1 VSHVRTSP
9 HELEGNFNFFEHGL
23 GPYWAVSK
31 LLFEGF
37 DGDSGEIDAEIGG
50 EDWIVTL
57 RYQKGGIAPRP
68 EDSDNIERLYEFR
81 IGMNGRGERKAN
93 FHVRPRFADME
104 NFETGDEITSPCD
117 HDQCPNEATNVHHL
131 SGSNI
136 EPDDYPVLLRKALQA
151 LAADAALR
159 VNPNY
164 FVQLHETSNITTYER
179 YVRVRRT
186 MAKKFV
192 RSTGAMRRILEYVS
206 RYQYASRTH
215 VVFALLWRTGI
226 RTGSIRALD
235 VGDFYP
241 DEQALELVHRPETG
255 TPLKNKQNAER
266 MVALDGRLIRM
277 LEEYIDGPRHDKK
290 DEYDRELLVTTQQ
303 GRPAASTIRDT
314 IYRITRPCTVGKEC
328 PHDRDPDDCPAMETR
343 SSSRCPSSR
352 SPHDIRSGAITA
364 HLLEDVP
371 VEIVSERCDVSRD
384 VLDRHYDRRTEREKM
399 EQRRDYLPSGP
410 MHFARNGRDERMLN
424 GDRI

>member
-1 VSHVRTSP
+1 MSDELQPLAPEAAVDLYLDSRRDEVTSETLTSHKYRLKMFVEWCEENSITNINDLSGRDL
-9 HELEGNFNFFEHGL
+9 HAYRVDRRDDGELK
-23 GPYWAVSK
+23 P
-31 LLFEGF
+31 
-37 DGDSGEIDAEIGG
+37 
-50 EDWIVTL
+50 VTL
-57 RYQKGGIAPRP
+57 RGQLSTLRAFLRFCASVDAVP
-68 EDSDNIERLYEFR
+68 EGLAS
-81 IGMNGRGERKAN
+81 K
-93 FHVRPRFADME
+93 
-104 NFETGDEITSPCD
+104 
-117 HDQCPNEATNVHHL
+117 
-131 SGSNI
+131 
-136 EPDDYPVLLRKALQA
+136 VLLPTLSESDRAS
-151 LAADAALR
+151 
-159 VNPNY
+159 
-164 FVQLHETSNITTYER
+164 ETKLDPER
-179 YVRVRRT
+179 
-186 MAKKFV
+186 AEH
-192 RSTGAMRRILEYVS
+192 ILEYVS

-235 VGDFYP
+235 MGDFYP
-241 DEQALELVHRPETG
+241 EEQALELVHRPETG

-277 LEEYIDGPRHDKK
+277 LEEYIDGPRHDKT
-290 DEYDRELLVTTQQ
+290 DEYDREPLVTTQQ

-399 EQRRDYLPSGP
+399 EQRRDHLPT
-410 MHFARNGRDERMLN
+410 N
-424 GDRI
+424 